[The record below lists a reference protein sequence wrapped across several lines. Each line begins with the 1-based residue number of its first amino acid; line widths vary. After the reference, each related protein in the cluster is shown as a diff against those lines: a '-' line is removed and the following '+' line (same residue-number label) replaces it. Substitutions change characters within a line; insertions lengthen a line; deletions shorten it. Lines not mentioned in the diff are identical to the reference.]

1 MEVRRRAVEGLG
13 VTYDYVVVGGG
24 IVGLATAHTLL
35 TRHPDAR
42 LLVIE
47 KESGWARH
55 QTGHNSGVIHAG
67 IYYRPGSL
75 KAAAARDGGA
85 RMVAFCERH
94 GVPFDRCG
102 KVIVAAD
109 ASEREPLARLL
120 ERGRANGL
128 EVRPLDAAGLREIE
142 PHAAGVAALHVPATG
157 IVDYRRVAET
167 LARLVVE
174 AGGEAALGRKV
185 LGAAEHPDGVT
196 VETSEGPVHTRA
208 LVNCAGLQSDRVAR
222 ASGAAPGARI
232 VPFRGE
238 YYELVPGRRHLVRS
252 LIYPVPNPDFPFLGV
267 HFTRMMDGGVH
278 CGPNA
283 VLALG
288 REAYA
293 RGDIVLRD
301 ALEVAAAPAF
311 WRLAARHWREGAME
325 VWRSLS
331 RAAFVKSLQRLVP
344 EVADADVVPSGAGI
358 RAQALGPDGR
368 LVDDF
373 VIAGSARVVHVV
385 NAPSPAA
392 TASLALAESI
402 ADRLPA
408 PTLVSAG
415 RTA

>member
-1 MEVRRRAVEGLG
+1 M
-13 VTYDYVVVGGG
+13 TYDYVVVGGG

-35 TRHPDAR
+35 TRHPGAR
-42 LLVIE
+42 LLVLE
-47 KESGWARH
+47 KEDGWARH

-75 KAAAARDGGA
+75 KATAAREGGA
-85 RMVAFCERH
+85 RLIAFCDAH
-94 GVPFDRCG
+94 GIPYDRCG
-102 KVIVAAD
+102 KVIVATD
-109 ASEREPLARLL
+109 DREREPLARLL

-128 EVRPLDAAGLREIE
+128 DARPLDAAGLRAIE
-142 PHAAGVAALHVPATG
+142 PHAAGVAALHVPATA

-174 AGGEAALGRKV
+174 AGGEAGLGRMV
-185 LGAAEHPDGVT
+185 VAASERADGVT
-196 VETSEGPVHTRA
+196 VETSAGPVHTRA

-288 REAYA
+288 REAYGK
-293 RGDIVLRD
+293 RDVSLSD
-301 ALEVAAAPAF
+301 ALEVASAPAF
-311 WRLAARHWREGAME
+311 WRLAARHWREGAREM
-325 VWRSLS
+325 WRSVS

-344 EVADADVVPSGAGI
+344 EVTDADVVPSAAGI
-358 RAQALGPDGR
+358 RAQALAPDGR

-402 ADRLPA
+402 ADRLPV
-408 PTLVSAG
+408 PSTLVLAG
-415 RTA
+415 RPA